1 MTLAQ
6 RLKDLRSEK
15 GLSQSA
21 LADILGRTQQA
32 IGKWEVGKSE
42 PDGATLLKLS
52 AFFNVTTDYLLGK
65 SDNPHG
71 APAQPTTSAP
81 SYYNDPEVAQMA
93 NEIKDNPDMR
103 ILFDASRDPDVI
115 RNDHVRQIRMPARLS
130 QLADFRRQRAPH
142 DDLLTAPVQHARKRR
157 PPCTRAQYANPV
169 CSVLLHSSFTP
180 FCLPSIAVEKASRIP
195 RQHLL
200 FR

>member
-1 MTLAQ
+1 M
-6 RLKDLRSEK
+6 
-15 GLSQSA
+15 
-21 LADILGRTQQA
+21 ADILGRTQQA

-103 ILFDASRDPDVI
+103 ILFDASRD
-115 RNDHVRQIRMPARLS
+115 L
-130 QLADFRRQRAPH
+130 
-142 DDLLTAPVQHARKRR
+142 KKE
-157 PPCTRAQYANPV
+157 
-169 CSVLLHSSFTP
+169 
-180 FCLPSIAVEKASRIP
+180 SIEEVVKFIEFQKAKERGWD
-195 RQHLL
+195 
-200 FR
+200 

>member
-71 APAQPTTSAP
+71 ESFAGQDGKHFLLFAGQQEQEQEPR
-81 SYYNDPEVAQMA
+81 YYHDPEVAQMA

-103 ILFDASRDPDVI
+103 ILFDASRD
-115 RNDHVRQIRMPARLS
+115 L
-130 QLADFRRQRAPH
+130 
-142 DDLLTAPVQHARKRR
+142 KKE
-157 PPCTRAQYANPV
+157 
-169 CSVLLHSSFTP
+169 
-180 FCLPSIAVEKASRIP
+180 SIGEVVKFIEFQKAKERGDWD
-195 RQHLL
+195 
-200 FR
+200 

>member
-81 SYYNDPEVAQMA
+81 SYYTDPEVAQMA

-103 ILFDASRDPDVI
+103 ILFDASRD
-115 RNDHVRQIRMPARLS
+115 L
-130 QLADFRRQRAPH
+130 
-142 DDLLTAPVQHARKRR
+142 KKE
-157 PPCTRAQYANPV
+157 
-169 CSVLLHSSFTP
+169 
-180 FCLPSIAVEKASRIP
+180 SIEEVVKFIEFQKAKERGWD
-195 RQHLL
+195 
-200 FR
+200 